1 MLDVDNDKQM
11 LDLSERLCS
20 VDKNDKSKLKE
31 NSKAI
36 VEVIKENY
44 MIVSLKQNRTSLAVC
59 LLQQSINDMHMSV
72 EYEKYS
78 VGDEIEIKL

>member
-20 VDKNDKSKLKE
+20 VDKKDKSKLKE